1 MLVVV
6 SLVAALIGTAFAA
19 ALLLPFW
26 GSMKRALHGSRS
38 LPHNASRPVKA
49 TKGQVV
55 FNVAVISGVISLLI
69 GAASWAVFSISDPIT
84 IVFLGWAGVGMLV
97 WLIFG
102 RRY

>member
-6 SLVAALIGTAFAA
+6 IIVAALIGTALAA

-26 GSMKRALHGSRS
+26 GSMKRALHRAPTS
-38 LPHNASRPVKA
+38 PPDASRPVRV
-49 TKGQVV
+49 TKGQTA

-69 GAASWAVFSISDPIT
+69 GLASWAVFSINDPVT
-84 IVFLGWAGVGMLV
+84 IVFLSWAGVGMLV
-97 WLIFG
+97 WAIFG